1 MHFKERNPVFAE
13 TNFSKILKEADDS
26 GSYFKII
33 VCITN
38 VPKSMQIKLGD
49 FPISES
55 VRVIVFSEVSILL
68 FEVKDDFTEAC
79 GAWLGG
85 NFAWLSQHGG
95 IFASLLCSEVF
106 FKDQP
111 STPP

>member
-1 MHFKERNPVFAE
+1 MIFYMHFKERNPVFAE
-13 TNFSKILKEADDS
+13 TKYKILKEADDS

-79 GAWLGG
+79 GAWLSPSTEEYLLL
-85 NFAWLSQHGG
+85 FYARRYFSRT
-95 IFASLLCSEVF
+95 SLLPLP
-106 FKDQP
+106 D
-111 STPP
+111 

>member
-38 VPKSMQIKLGD
+38 VPKSMQINLGD

-79 GAWLGG
+79 GAWL
-85 NFAWLSQHGG
+85 SQHGG